1 MAESKKYR
9 IYLVTLFGKD
19 LDIKS
24 FDVVVLLVDRYC

>member
-24 FDVVVLLVDRYC
+24 FDVSGVCCVVG